1 MNFNIN
7 FNSCVDYYCREYLL
21 TWQPCECGNTLLS
34 VTVRLVCRSNIYFQ
48 SVWWC
53 SWTQYHSG
61 QHDNCILVANPS
73 WLSQKWLQTL
83 NVIQALDV
91 IPLRQKQA
99 RLQLSLLIDC
109 KVHAKQSANSNS
121 RDGVRYD
128 APTFVKLLF
137 SFDASKVL
145 RSLRGASTKLFIRR
159 ALMNQLK
166 TNRVVIGREQRSL
179 WENWKRKEAEAGGGW
194 YLRDVDEIPAAFKTI
209 GLRVLFSQVHSICC
223 YCTAEQRQKGCRLGA
238 EPERRSRSVDDT
250 DWSDCWGVGK
260 EMAHIGASRS
270 DRVADAVVQPSRNL

>member
-1 MNFNIN
+1 MSTLIQEPANVTMRQHSWNF
-7 FNSCVDYYCREYLL
+7 CLVL
-21 TWQPCECGNTLLS
+21 TP
-34 VTVRLVCRSNIYFQ
+34 VRFY
-48 SVWWC
+48 
-53 SWTQYHSG
+53 
-61 QHDNCILVANPS
+61 
-73 WLSQKWLQTL
+73 
-83 NVIQALDV
+83 
-91 IPLRQKQA
+91 
-99 RLQLSLLIDC
+99 
-109 KVHAKQSANSNS
+109 VHY
-121 RDGVRYD
+121 V
-128 APTFVKLLF
+128 
-137 SFDASKVL
+137 
-145 RSLRGASTKLFIRR
+145 GASTKLVMRR
-159 ALMNQLK
+159 GLMNELK